1 MVLWLL
7 ILLPALAGGILLA
20 VGRKADGAAAPVSVL
35 VAVVLLG
42 LAVAAALLRPAV
54 EAPGLEGIP
63 AGLAVDGLAGAAVVT
78 VTGIF
83 FAVVVFAGADLG
95 PTEARARFFG
105 LMLLF
110 GAAMLTTV
118 TSTGILTLLGSWE
131 LMGAISYALI
141 GYWWPDAARVR
152 SATLA
157 FITTRAADLGMYLAA
172 GAALAG
178 SAVAGAAG
186 GPGPAGGAAG
196 LRLDSLAGMPSGWR
210 DAALAGLALAALGK
224 SAQLPFSFW
233 LSHAMVGPSPVSA
246 LLHSATMVAAGGYLL
261 LRIEPGMAATG
272 WLGLAVSWVGALT
285 ALLLGAVA
293 FAQRDLKQL
302 LAASTCSQI
311 GFIVLA
317 AGAGSVAGGGAQFV
331 VHAAVKSL
339 LFLVAGLWLTALGT
353 KDLLELRGVARGPAN
368 GPVLGYRIAGITF
381 TAGALALG
389 GLPPLSIWAA
399 KDEILAGVLQESPA
413 LYIVGLAAAA
423 VSAAYAAKALA
434 VVWAK
439 PATSVSGPAKPAA
452 SASDA
457 NPAAAAGKRQQ
468 HPLPTAAL
476 LPLPVLAT
484 AAVVLGVAGLPALSR
499 WWQDL
504 LGLPETSTPEPWEL
518 AVSGV
523 LALAVIGGIYGQQTR
538 RLLRDGTL
546 LGAPSGNRLKTWLGD
561 WLGLEHAASVL
572 VTRPTMALAVSLAQ
586 FDDRV
591 LARSV
596 DAAAV
601 LVLKAATGN
610 DRRIEHGISAAVGS
624 LTGAV
629 RQLARSARRPQTGLV
644 HQYYAQ
650 AIIALTVLAALFV
663 VLR

>member
-7 ILLPALAGGILLA
+7 ILLPALAGGILLIF
-20 VGRKADGAAAPVSVL
+20 GRKADGAAAPVSVL

-54 EAPGLEGIP
+54 EAPALEGIP
-63 AGLAVDGLAGAAVVT
+63 AALAVDGLAAAAVVT

-83 FAVVVFAGADLG
+83 LAVVIFAGADLG

-110 GAAMLTTV
+110 GAAMLMTV

-141 GYWWPDAARVR
+141 GYWWPDAERVR

-157 FITTRAADLGMYLAA
+157 FVTTRAADLGMYLAA

-178 SAVAGAAG
+178 GPVSGAVGGTAAG
-186 GPGPAGGAAG
+186 TIG

-210 DAALAGLALAALGK
+210 DAAVAGLALAALGK

-233 LSHAMVGPSPVSA
+233 LSHAMAGPSPVSA

-261 LRIEPGMAATG
+261 LRIEPAMAATG
-272 WLGLAVSWVGALT
+272 WLGPAVAWVGALT

-331 VHAAVKSL
+331 AHAAVKSL
-339 LFLVAGLWLTALGT
+339 LFLVAGAWLTALGT
-353 KDLLELRGVARGPAN
+353 KDLLELRGVARGSAN
-368 GPVLGYRIAGITF
+368 GPVLGYRTAGITF

-399 KDEILAGVLQESPA
+399 KDQILAGVLRESPA

-439 PATSVSGPAKPAA
+439 PATSVSGRAKPAA

-457 NPAAAAGKRQQ
+457 SPAAAAGKRRQR
-468 HPLPTAAL
+468 LPTAAL

-484 AAVVLGVAGLPALSR
+484 AAVVLGLSGMPAISR

-504 LGLPETSTPEPWEL
+504 LGLPETGVPEPWEL
-518 AVSGV
+518 AVSGI
-523 LALAVIGGIYGQQTR
+523 LALAVIGGIYRQQTV
-538 RLLRDGTL
+538 RLSRESTL
-546 LGAPSGNRLKTWLGD
+546 LGAPAGNRLNAWLGD

-572 VTRPTMALAVSLAQ
+572 ITRPTTALAVSLAR

-601 LVLKAATGN
+601 LVLKAATGA
-610 DRRIEHGISAAVGS
+610 DLRLEHGISAAVGS
-624 LTGAV
+624 LTGTV
-629 RQLARSARRPQTGLV
+629 RQLARSARRPQTGLI

>member
-7 ILLPALAGGILLA
+7 ILLPALAGGILL
-20 VGRKADGAAAPVSVL
+20 VFGRKADGAAAPVSVL

-54 EAPGLEGIP
+54 QVPGLEGIP
-63 AGLAVDGLAGAAVVT
+63 AGLAVDGLAAAAVVT
-78 VTGIF
+78 VAGIF
-83 FAVVVFAGADLG
+83 LAVIVFAGPDLASS
-95 PTEARARFFG
+95 EARARFFG

-110 GAAMLTTV
+110 VAAMLMTV
-118 TSTGILTLLGSWE
+118 TSTGMLTLLGSWE

-178 SAVAGAAG
+178 
-186 GPGPAGGAAG
+186 GAAG
-196 LRLDSLAGMPSGWR
+196 LRLDALALMPGGWR

-233 LSHAMVGPSPVSA
+233 LSHAMAGPSPVSA

-261 LRIEPGMAATG
+261 LRIQPGMAATG
-272 WLGLAVSWVGALT
+272 WLGPAVAWVGALT

-317 AGAGSVAGGGAQFV
+317 AGAGSVAGGAAQFV
-331 VHAAVKSL
+331 AHAAVKSL
-339 LFLVAGLWLTALGT
+339 LFLIAGAWLTALGT
-353 KDLLELRGVARGPAN
+353 RDLLELRGVARGSAN
-368 GPVLGYRIAGITF
+368 GSVLGYRTAGVTF

-389 GLPPLSIWAA
+389 GLPPLSVWAA
-399 KDEILAGVLQESPA
+399 KDEILAGVLRESPA

-439 PATSVSGPAKPAA
+439 PAPSVSGRANPAA
-452 SASDA
+452 SVSDA
-457 NPAAAAGKRQQ
+457 GPAAAAGKRQQ
-468 HPLPTAAL
+468 HRLPTTAL

-484 AAVVLGVAGLPALSR
+484 AAVVFGVAGVPAVSR

-504 LGLPETSTPEPWEL
+504 LGLPETATPAPWEL
-518 AVSGV
+518 AVSAI

-538 RLLRDGTL
+538 RLLREGML
-546 LGAPSGNRLKTWLGD
+546 VGAPAGNRLTAWLGN

-572 VTRPTMALAVSLAQ
+572 ITRPAMSLAVSLAR

-591 LARSV
+591 LARSI

-601 LVLKAATGN
+601 LVLKAATGT
-610 DRRIEHGISAAVGS
+610 DRRIEHGIGAAVAGIAS
-624 LTGAV
+624 TF
-629 RQLARSARRPQTGLV
+629 RQLARSARRPQTGLI